1 MSSKEEKKEKAST
14 DEEVESKVIG
24 ATLAKRLVKIP
35 PTSQDGLCITASVS
49 QAIYPGLTIQPRLLA
64 PVCEALPGSL
74 QGRPHLVPGLLRAH
88 RVPRVL
94 ASLVED
100 VSKIGPEV
108 STCILAEVMLKL
120 TPISITKLP
129 DRKG

>member
-14 DEEVESKVIG
+14 DEEVVRKVIG

-49 QAIYPGLTIQPRLLA
+49 QAIYPRLLA
-64 PVCEALPGSL
+64 PLCEALPGSL

-94 ASLVED
+94 ASLVDD

-108 STCILAEVMLKL
+108 RSCILAEVILNVKADKYFNCQ
-120 TPISITKLP
+120 IT
-129 DRKG
+129 

>member
-1 MSSKEEKKEKAST
+1 MSSKEKKEKAST
-14 DEEVESKVIG
+14 DKEVESKVIG
-24 ATLAKRLVKIP
+24 AALAKRLVKIP
-35 PTSQDGLCITASVS
+35 PTSQDGICITASVS

-64 PVCEALPGSL
+64 PVCEALLGSL

-94 ASLVED
+94 ASLVDD

-108 STCILAEVMLKL
+108 STCILAEVILKL
-120 TPISITKLP
+120 TNISISK
-129 DRKG
+129 

>member
-35 PTSQDGLCITASVS
+35 PTSQDGICITASVS
-49 QAIYPGLTIQPRLLA
+49 QAIYPGLTIQPQRFLA
-64 PVCEALPGSL
+64 QVCEALPGSL
-74 QGRPHLVPGLLRAH
+74 QSCLHPVPGLLRAH
-88 RVPRVL
+88 RAPRVL
-94 ASLVED
+94 ASVVED

-108 STCILAEVMLKL
+108 RARILAKVILNVKADKYFNCQF
-120 TPISITKLP
+120 T
-129 DRKG
+129 

>member
-94 ASLVED
+94 ASLVDD
-100 VSKIGPEV
+100 VSKIRPEV
-108 STCILAEVMLKL
+108 RTCILAEVILKVKADKYFNCQF
-120 TPISITKLP
+120 T
-129 DRKG
+129 

>member
-14 DEEVESKVIG
+14 DEEVERKVIG

-49 QAIYPGLTIQPRLLA
+49 QAIYPNLTIQPRLLA
-64 PVCEALPGSL
+64 PVCEALSASL

-94 ASLVED
+94 ASLVEG

-108 STCILAEVMLKL
+108 RACILAEVILKVKADKYFNCQF
-120 TPISITKLP
+120 T
-129 DRKG
+129 

>member
-14 DEEVESKVIG
+14 DEEVERKFIG

-49 QAIYPGLTIQPRLLA
+49 QAIYPNLTIQPRLLA

-108 STCILAEVMLKL
+108 RACILAEVILNVKADKYFNCQ
-120 TPISITKLP
+120 IT
-129 DRKG
+129 

>member
-14 DEEVESKVIG
+14 DEEVESKVVG

-35 PTSQDGLCITASVS
+35 PTSQDGICITASVS
-49 QAIYPGLTIQPRLLA
+49 QAIYTGLTIQPHLLA
-64 PVCEALPGSL
+64 LVCEALLGSL
-74 QGRPHLVPGLLRAH
+74 QGRPQSVPGLLRAH

-94 ASLVED
+94 ASLVDD

-108 STCILAEVMLKL
+108 STCILAEVILKL
-120 TPISITKLP
+120 TNISISK
-129 DRKG
+129 